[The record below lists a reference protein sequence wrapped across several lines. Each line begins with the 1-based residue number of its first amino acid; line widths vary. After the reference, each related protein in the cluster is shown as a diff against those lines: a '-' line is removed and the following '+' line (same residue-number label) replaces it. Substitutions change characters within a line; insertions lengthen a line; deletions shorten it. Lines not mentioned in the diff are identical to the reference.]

1 MSITRFPAVEGS
13 FYPSSLDDVND
24 MISEFENKLESYGIG
39 NENSIKPRA
48 LICPHA
54 GLYYSGLTASFAYK
68 LLSMSMNNPKRVIIL
83 APSHR
88 VGFKGSSIGD
98 YDKYIVNDTD
108 IECDIDYVKM
118 LRDKF
123 NLNFYEEAHKNE
135 HSAEIQLPLLNY
147 FVGADNYKLITIVYS
162 DEDYMELAEI
172 IKFLMKDDSENN
184 LVVIS
189 TDLSH
194 FKNYDECKEID
205 SRFVE
210 GILSKDLQKISTGEA
225 CGMIGTLALTESVKN
240 LNLNVRLLDYC
251 NSGDISGDRSSVV
264 GYASFVV
271 W

>member
-1 MSITRFPAVEGS
+1 MSRIRYPAVEGS
-13 FYPSSLDDVND
+13 FYPNSIEATNM
-24 MISEFENKLESYGIG
+24 MISEFDKHIEKNVALDESITP
-39 NENSIKPRA
+39 KA

-68 LLSMSMNNPKRVIIL
+68 LLAKSEKKPKRVIIF

-88 VGFKGSSIGD
+88 VGFKGTSIGD
-98 YDKYIVNDTD
+98 YDKYVVNNTEISSDR
-108 IECDIDYVKM
+108 EYVKI

-123 NLNFYEEAHKNE
+123 DLNFFEQAHKNE

-147 FVGADNYKLITIVYS
+147 YIGAENYQVITMVYS
-162 DEDYMELAEI
+162 DEEYKKLSKI
-172 IKFLMKDDSENN
+172 IKFLMNNEDN

-194 FKNYDECKEID
+194 FKSYDECREID
-205 SRFVE
+205 SRVVE
-210 GILSKDLQKISTGEA
+210 GVLSMDLQKIITGEA
-225 CGMIGTLALTESVKN
+225 CGMLGTLAITDVIKK

-251 NSGDISGDRSSVV
+251 NSGDISGDKSSVV
-264 GYASFVV
+264 GYASFVA